1 LQIPNYILAIKV
13 DNLMILFCWIYFS
26 PCTDEANSGNAVLAT
41 ILTKFERAVR
51 TVELMRRDRGRK
63 EKRERVKDGWGE

>member
-1 LQIPNYILAIKV
+1 MYLANTKWDFSHNL
-13 DNLMILFCWIYFS
+13 DNLMILLCLIYFS

-63 EKRERVKDGWGE
+63 EKRERVKDG

>member
-1 LQIPNYILAIKV
+1 
-13 DNLMILFCWIYFS
+13 MIFFCWIYFS

-63 EKRERVKDGWGE
+63 EKRE

>member
-51 TVELMRRDRGRK
+51 TVELMRRDRGRE
-63 EKRERVKDGWGE
+63 EKRE